1 MSAGITIHEADEK
14 KPSGFFPKLY
24 ESVCHN
30 MGNERAGEL
39 EKYRDDTAGMLR
51 WDSLNLI
58 V

>member
-51 WDSLNLI
+51 
-58 V
+58 